1 MASIVSV
8 AATVI
13 APVYLLDAVVD
24 VVPFVVKQMVARVM
38 SVMVTDCAELYV
50 PAAGEKTGVAAWRVY
65 VAEAIALFV

>member
-1 MASIVSV
+1 
-8 AATVI
+8 
-13 APVYLLDAVVD
+13 
-24 VVPFVVKQMVARVM
+24 M